1 MAYCLI
7 NKSNYFYNLSQVEK
21 RIDKDKIA
29 VVIKNNAYGHGI
41 LEIGKLAN
49 EYGIKH
55 AIVCTIEEASLV
67 SHLFETILVLQDSP
81 KDKVPNNLIITI
93 NSLNDINKIPKGTK
107 VEIEVD
113 TGMHRNGIL
122 TEELDLALKLI
133 IESDLI
139 LNGVFTHFSNAYLND
154 KSLAIQKQVFDD
166 IRNTI
171 KSDNRFSDKIR
182 FHCCASSS
190 LFRLDNFDYDIARV
204 GIATYGYISLPDGY
218 KKPKLKPV
226 LSLWAEKITSK
237 TVVKGGSIGYGQT
250 YTANEDIRVSTYD
263 IGYGD
268 GFMRL
273 DQNKK
278 STIEDGREILGIV
291 SMNSFTTFGTDE
303 AVCVFNDAEKYSK
316 VHNTIIYEIISN
328 INPKIRREIVS

>member
-7 NKSNYFYNLSQVEK
+7 NKSNYFYNLSQIEN

-41 LEIGKLAN
+41 VEIAKLAN
-49 EYGIKH
+49 EYGVKH
-55 AIVCTIEEASLV
+55 AIVCTIKEANLI
-67 SHLFETILVLQDSP
+67 SHLFETILVLQD
-81 KDKVPNNLIITI
+81 VPNDRVPDNVIITV
-93 NSLNDINKIPKGTK
+93 NSLNDINEIPKGTK

-113 TGMHRNGIL
+113 SGMHRNGIL

-133 IESDLI
+133 IESDLT
-139 LNGVFTHFSNAYLND
+139 LYGLFTHFSNAYLND
-154 KSLAIQKQVFDD
+154 KSLSVQKQIFDG
-166 IRNTI
+166 IRDTI
-171 KSDNRFSDKIR
+171 KSDNRFLNKPR

-190 LFRLDNFDYDIARV
+190 LFRLDNFDYDIARI
-204 GIATYGYISLPDGY
+204 GIATYGYISLPEGY
-218 KKPKLKPV
+218 TKPKLKPV

-250 YTANEDIRVSTYD
+250 YTTDDDVEVSTYD

-303 AVCVFNDAEKYSK
+303 AVCVFSNASKYSK

-328 INPKIRREIVS
+328 INPKIRKEIVL

>member
-7 NKSNYFYNLSQVEK
+7 NKSNYFYNLSQIEK

-41 LEIGKLAN
+41 LEIAKLAN
-49 EYGIKH
+49 EYGVKH
-55 AIVCTIEEASLV
+55 AIVCTLKEASLI
-67 SHLFETILVLQDSP
+67 SHLFETILVLQDLP
-81 KDKVPNNLIITI
+81 KEKVSHNVIVTI
-93 NSLNDINKIPKGTK
+93 NSLNDINKIPTGTK

-122 TEELDLALKLI
+122 AQELDLALNLI
-133 IESDLI
+133 IKSDLV
-139 LNGVFTHFSNAYLND
+139 LDGVFTHFSNAYLND
-154 KSLAIQKQVFDD
+154 QSLCIQKKIFDD
-166 IRNTI
+166 LRSLVKN
-171 KSDNRFSDKIR
+171 DDRFLNKIR

-190 LFRLDNFDYDIARV
+190 LYRLDDFDYDLARI

-218 KKPKLKPV
+218 TKPKLKPV

-237 TVVKGGSIGYGQT
+237 TVVKGSSIGYGQT
-250 YTANEDIRVSTYD
+250 YTSNEDIEVSTYD

-273 DQNKK
+273 DENKK
-278 STIEDGREILGIV
+278 STIADGREILGIV
-291 SMNSFTTFGTDE
+291 SMNSFTTFGNDDN
-303 AVCVFNDAEKYSK
+303 VCVFSDAQKISK
-316 VHNTIIYEIISN
+316 VHRTITYETISN
-328 INPKIRREIVS
+328 INPKIKREII

>member
-7 NKSNYFYNLSQVEK
+7 NKSNYFYNLTQIEK

-41 LEIGKLAN
+41 LEIAKLAN
-49 EYGIKH
+49 EYGVKH
-55 AIVCTIEEASLV
+55 AIVCTIKEASLI
-67 SHLFETILVLQDSP
+67 SHLFETILVLQDLP
-81 KDKVPNNLIITI
+81 KDKVSNNVIVTI
-93 NSLNDINKIPKGTK
+93 NSLNDINKIPTGTK

-122 TEELDLALKLI
+122 VQELDIALNLI

-139 LNGVFTHFSNAYLND
+139 LNGVFTHFSNAYIKD
-154 KSLAIQKQVFDD
+154 ESLSIQKKIFDD
-166 IRNTI
+166 IRSLI
-171 KSDNRFSDKIR
+171 KRDDRFLNEIR

-190 LFRLDNFDYDIARV
+190 LYRLDDFDYDLARI

-237 TVVKGGSIGYGQT
+237 TIVKGCSIGYGQT
-250 YTANEDIRVSTYD
+250 YTTNEDIKVSTYD

-278 STIEDGREILGIV
+278 STIADGREILGIV
-291 SMNSFTTFGTDE
+291 SMNSFTTFGNDDN
-303 AVCVFNDAEKYSK
+303 VCVFNDAKKTSK
-316 VHNTIIYEIISN
+316 VHRTIVYETLSN
-328 INPKIRREIVS
+328 INPKIKREII

>member
-7 NKSNYFYNLSQVEK
+7 NKSNYFYNLSQIEK

-49 EYGIKH
+49 EYGVKH
-55 AIVCTIEEASLV
+55 AIVCTIKEANLI
-67 SHLFETILVLQDSP
+67 SHLFETVLVLQDLP
-81 KDKVPNNLIITI
+81 KYKVSDNIIITI

-107 VEIEVD
+107 IEIEVD

-122 TEELDLALKLI
+122 TEEIDLALKLI
-133 IESDLI
+133 SKSDLI

-154 KSLAIQKQVFDD
+154 KSLSLQKQIFDE
-166 IRNTI
+166 IRSTI
-171 KSDNRFSDKIR
+171 KSDNRFSDYIR

-190 LFRLDNFDYDIARV
+190 LFRLDDFDYDIARI
-204 GIATYGYISLPDGY
+204 GIATYGYISLPDGHI
-218 KKPKLKPV
+218 KPKLKPV

-237 TVVKGGSIGYGQT
+237 IVFKGASIGYGQT
-250 YTANEDIRVSTYD
+250 YTTNDDVKVSTYD

-273 DQNKK
+273 DENKK
-278 STIEDGREILGIV
+278 STIEDGKEILGIV
-291 SMNSFTTFGTDE
+291 SMNSFTTFGDDE
-303 AVCVFNDAEKYSK
+303 AVCVFSNAEKYSK
-316 VHNTIIYEIISN
+316 VHNTITYEIISN
-328 INPKIRREIVS
+328 INPKIRKEIVS

>member
-7 NKSNYFYNLSQVEK
+7 NKSNYFYNLSQIEK
-21 RIDKDKIA
+21 RIDKHKIA
-29 VVIKNNAYGHGI
+29 VVIKNNAYGHG
-41 LEIGKLAN
+41 LVEIAKLAN

-55 AIVCTIEEASLV
+55 AIVCTIKEASII
-67 SHLFETILVLQDSP
+67 SHLFKTILVLQDLP
-81 KDKVPNNLIITI
+81 KNKVPDNVIITI

-107 VEIEVD
+107 IEIEVD

-122 TEELDLALKLI
+122 TEELDLALKMVI
-133 IESDLI
+133 KSELI

-154 KSLAIQKQVFDD
+154 KSLSIQKQLFDK
-166 IRNTI
+166 IRTTI
-171 KSDNRFSDKIR
+171 KGDNRFSDNIR

-190 LFRLDNFDYDIARV
+190 LFRLDNFDYDLARI
-204 GIATYGYISLPDGY
+204 GIATYGYISLPDEY
-218 KKPKLKPV
+218 SKPKLKPV
-226 LSLWAEKITSK
+226 LSLWAEKITGK

-250 YTANEDIRVSTYD
+250 YTANEDIKVSTYD

-273 DQNKK
+273 DENKK
-278 STIEDGREILGIV
+278 STIDDGREILGIV
-291 SMNSFTTFGTDE
+291 SMNSFTTFGDDE
-303 AVCVFNDAEKYSK
+303 SVCVFSNADKHSR

-328 INPKIRREIVS
+328 INPKIRKEIVS

>member
-7 NKSNYFYNLSQVEK
+7 NKSNYFYNLSQIEK

-29 VVIKNNAYGHGI
+29 VVIKNNAYGHG
-41 LEIGKLAN
+41 LVEIAKLAN
-49 EYGIKH
+49 EYGVKH
-55 AIVCTIEEASLV
+55 AIVCTVKEANLI
-67 SHLFETILVLQDSP
+67 SHLFETILVLQDVP
-81 KDKVPNNLIITI
+81 KDRVPDNVIITV
-93 NSLNDINKIPKGTK
+93 NSLNDINEIPKGTK

-113 TGMHRNGIL
+113 SGMHRNGIL

-133 IESDLI
+133 IESDLT
-139 LNGVFTHFSNAYLND
+139 LYGLFTHFSNAYLND
-154 KSLAIQKQVFDD
+154 KSLSVQKQIFDG

-190 LFRLDNFDYDIARV
+190 LFRLDNFDYDIARI
-204 GIATYGYISLPDGY
+204 GIATYGYISLPEGY
-218 KKPKLKPV
+218 TKPKLKPV

-237 TVVKGGSIGYGQT
+237 TVVKGGSIGYGKT
-250 YTANEDIRVSTYD
+250 YTTDDDVEVSTYD

-303 AVCVFNDAEKYSK
+303 AVCVFSNASKYSK

-328 INPKIRREIVS
+328 INPKIRKEIVS

>member
-55 AIVCTIEEASLV
+55 AIVCTIEEASVV

-81 KDKVPNNLIITI
+81 KDKVPDNLIITI

-107 VEIEVD
+107 IEIEVD

-204 GIATYGYISLPDGY
+204 GIATYGYISLPDVY

-278 STIEDGREILGIV
+278 SSIYDGREILGIV
-291 SMNSFTTFGTDE
+291 SMNSFTTFGIDE

-328 INPKIRREIVS
+328 INPKIRKEIVS